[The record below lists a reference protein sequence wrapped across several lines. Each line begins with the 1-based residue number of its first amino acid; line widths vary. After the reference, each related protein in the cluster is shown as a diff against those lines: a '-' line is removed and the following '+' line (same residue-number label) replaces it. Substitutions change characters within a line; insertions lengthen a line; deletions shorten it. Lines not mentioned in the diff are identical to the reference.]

1 MAIRHSSV
9 APRRRRDARNGR
21 GGGGESGMQTATR
34 GERGNVHVES
44 APSRPHQVR
53 SGFRVRQGYVT
64 HSPTPNA
71 AASFVRRAAA
81 RWRQARPA
89 TSDHSRARARVI
101 VRSRGAVALTT
112 PPASSASFR
121 GRCCRPAPFGW
132 RFGDAVPV
140 LLTCDDMMGSW
151 GRLSCSIGWRCAT
164 AVASDHR

>member
-1 MAIRHSSV
+1 MNAIGDDDDDEWTSSPPSIGPPV
-9 APRRRRDARNGR
+9 VREWPFGTALSRPDADGTPETAGAG

-89 TSDHSRARARVI
+89 TSDHSRARARDCEVPG
-101 VRSRGAVALTT
+101 RGGLDD
-112 PPASSASFR
+112 
-121 GRCCRPAPFGW
+121 AP
-132 RFGDAVPV
+132 
-140 LLTCDDMMGSW
+140 
-151 GRLSCSIGWRCAT
+151 RLVS
-164 AVASDHR
+164 